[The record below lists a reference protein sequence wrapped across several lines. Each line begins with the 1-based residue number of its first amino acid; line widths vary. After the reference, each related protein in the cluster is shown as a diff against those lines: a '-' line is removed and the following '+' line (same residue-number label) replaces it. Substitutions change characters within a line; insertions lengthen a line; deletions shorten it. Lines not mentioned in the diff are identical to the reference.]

1 MEAIIREHINTKH
14 LSMSI
19 AKIDEKWDWM
29 KISVYSI
36 ENSPYGWT
44 KRNLIY
50 SPFGLEIKHVK
61 SFHDI
66 KRYIQKAVYKI
77 YDGEFPQEEIRELLN
92 GIKEKI

>member
-1 MEAIIREHINTKH
+1 MEAIIRERINTKH

-29 KISVYSI
+29 KVSIYSI
-36 ENSPYGWT
+36 ENSPYGYT

-50 SPFGLEIKHVK
+50 SPFGLKVKHVK

-77 YDGEFPQEEIRELLN
+77 YDGEFPQEEIGELLN